1 MWCEIGHNCII
12 IKDVLKYLF
21 MILLIDPSGSNPHRC
36 SPPYMN
42 LKVNKLNYC
51 NFFYFVWFVWVVGN
65 VKQRKKI
72 LLQM

>member
-1 MWCEIGHNCII
+1 
-12 IKDVLKYLF
+12 

-51 NFFYFVWFVWVVGN
+51 NFFLFCLICMGCWKCKAKKKNIIAN
-65 VKQRKKI
+65 VMIKFIGIRERIAK
-72 LLQM
+72 LLAIE